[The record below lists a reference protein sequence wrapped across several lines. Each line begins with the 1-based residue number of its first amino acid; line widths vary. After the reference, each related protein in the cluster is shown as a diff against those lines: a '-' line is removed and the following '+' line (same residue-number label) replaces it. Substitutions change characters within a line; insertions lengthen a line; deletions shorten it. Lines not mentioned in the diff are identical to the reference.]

1 MTFKTLTTKD
11 SLWASLA
18 IAFGF
23 FVCYCMTLTNA
34 RAHIGTVSIIAIAA
48 LLGVALNRKWVSFR
62 NTPLTLTLMWVALAA
77 LYTYNIQI
85 TPDNGVKN
93 GTVIPL
99 IAAVALWV
107 SLKTRANQLFLK
119 MLPTLATLAFIV
131 TTAECCYDYFMQ
143 SYIQDER
150 VAGNMWIG
158 DANASAGI
166 AFAFGLL
173 AFFSNKDK
181 FIRGAIL
188 AIAAGTMASTLSRS
202 GFAALTTCLTVV
214 AIYIVMTK
222 KLAISQA
229 KAAATAAVL
238 TVAVPAIALAMMIG
252 ASKYI
257 APNISVISRIS
268 LMESTLEMVADN
280 AAKSPKKLFFGNGFS
295 TFREHYTQ
303 FRKRTDINSAGI
315 TVHLDYLEYLYEG
328 GLVYTLGF
336 MTMLS
341 LIVYSLLKQANRSK
355 LYMGLA
361 VSTIYIANF
370 AWFNFAFIA
379 PIFGVTVGVA
389 LGVALKLGPLARDAN
404 LKTIRRIIYAA
415 VLFFVVLSIKYSM
428 MIYLISTRAPFFVSP
443 VTWNDWTVNYI
454 KYMSDKE
461 KSFLATILIANI
473 QAESA
478 KKELNDINGDKEKGR
493 KLAEEATTYYFI
505 ARHILPVCNDCDI
518 KIAGLIDG
526 FTPDSETGS
535 KKKALEFGYTARKL
549 NKVDSSVYYLL
560 GRLELSVNHDIEKA
574 TELTREC
581 VENTVTG
588 SYLDGFRCM
597 DLAEKVIKAK
607 ETINV
612 PK

>member
-1 MTFKTLTTKD
+1 MSFKNLLTREN
-11 SLWASLA
+11 LWSGIAL
-18 IAFGF
+18 AFGF

-34 RAHIGTVSIIAIAA
+34 RAHIGTVSIIALAA
-48 LLGVALNRKWVSFR
+48 LLGLLLNKKWVSFR
-62 NTPLTLTLMWVALAA
+62 NTPLTLTLMWVTLAA
-77 LYTYNIQI
+77 VYTYTTQI

-93 GTVIPL
+93 GTVVPL
-99 IAAVALWV
+99 IAAVGLWV
-107 SLKTRANQLFLK
+107 SLKTRSSRAFLK

-143 SYIQDER
+143 SYIQDDR

-188 AIAAGTMASTLSRS
+188 GVGVAAIASTLSRS
-202 GFAALTTCLTVV
+202 GFAALATSLTVIGAYAV
-214 AIYIVMTK
+214 LTK
-222 KLAISQA
+222 KFGVPNS
-229 KAAATAAVL
+229 KAAATSAIL
-238 TVAVPAIALAMMIG
+238 TLAVPAVALAIMIN

-303 FRKRTDINSAGI
+303 FRKRSDINSAGI

-336 MTMLS
+336 MTLLS
-341 LIVYSLLKQANRSK
+341 VVVYSLLKQAHRSK
-355 LYMGLA
+355 LYLGLA
-361 VSTIYIANF
+361 AATIYIANF

-379 PIFGVTVGVA
+379 PIFAVTVGVA
-389 LGVALKLGPLARDAN
+389 TGVALKLGPMTRDSN
-404 LKTIRRIIYAA
+404 LGTIRRIIYAT
-415 VLFFVVLSIKYSM
+415 VLLFVVLSIKYSM
-428 MIYLISTRAPFFVSP
+428 MIYLISTRAPFFISP
-443 VTWNDWTVNYI
+443 TTWNDWTGSYI
-454 KYMSDKE
+454 KHMADKE
-461 KSFLATILIANI
+461 KSFLATILIANL
-473 QAESA
+473 QAETA
-478 KKELNDINGDKEKGR
+478 KKELNDINGDKEKAR
-493 KLAEEATTYYFI
+493 KLAEESTTYYFI

-518 KIAGLIDG
+518 KIASLIDG
-526 FTPDSETGS
+526 FTPENEVGS

-560 GRLELSVNHDIEKA
+560 GRLELSVNKDIKKA
-574 TELTREC
+574 TELTKEC

-588 SYLDGFRCM
+588 SYLDGFRCL
-597 DLAEKVIKAK
+597 DLAEKVVKAK
-607 ETINV
+607 ELQDA
-612 PK
+612 KD